1 MNRVVAATYNSRIE
15 ADIAVARLTHEGIDA
30 MVVTDSAG
38 GFEPQLDMIRGVRV
52 MVWDE
57 DLASASEVLQEESIA
72 ELEPP
77 ETAVGPGWLRTL
89 AWWLAAIAIA
99 TAIITLLRMI

>member
-1 MNRVVAATYNSRIE
+1 MNRVVAATYTSRTE

-52 MVWDE
+52 MVWDD
-57 DLASASEVLQEESIA
+57 DLYSATEILGEETAPIPEPEPASAEQQ
-72 ELEPP
+72 P
-77 ETAVGPGWLRTL
+77 TF
-89 AWWLAAIAIA
+89 AWWLAAIAIVI
-99 TAIITLLRMI
+99 AIVTFLRMV